1 MQERL
6 KIRQVVKQVKR
17 LKSKNAQNASK
28 ISTKANGKNTLRS
41 VILIANGRSR
51 NRWWL
56 SVPIILLGQVMKLHR
71 ILDVFITKKKF
82 QMLKN
87 NHSKQLPPLNQ
98 SLLHNKLLPEFGMV
112 SPQISQG
119 LQQTLQCFA
128 TSSRKISQRRC
139 LNVES
144 LIKSPGTNSRC
155 NKTTSCCRI
164 QFCKRILQLDKQNK
178 KNRMR
183 SNKQLQDLISWV
195 RKTELLRFYKGN

>member
-6 KIRQVVKQVKR
+6 KTRQVVKQVKR

-41 VILIANGRSR
+41 VILIANGKSR

-56 SVPIILLGQVMKLHR
+56 SAPIILLEQVMKLHR

-82 QMLKN
+82 PMLKN
-87 NHSKQLPPLNQ
+87 NHSRQLLPLIR
-98 SLLHNKLLPEFGMV
+98 SLLHNKLLLEFGMV

-119 LQQTLQCFA
+119 LQQTLLCFV
-128 TSSRKISQRRC
+128 TSSRRISQRRC
-139 LNVES
+139 SNVES
-144 LIKSPGTNSRC
+144 LIRSPGTNSRC

-164 QFCKRILQLDKQNK
+164 QFCKRISQLGKQNK
-178 KNRMR
+178 KNKMR
-183 SNKQLQDLISWV
+183 SNKQSQDLILWV